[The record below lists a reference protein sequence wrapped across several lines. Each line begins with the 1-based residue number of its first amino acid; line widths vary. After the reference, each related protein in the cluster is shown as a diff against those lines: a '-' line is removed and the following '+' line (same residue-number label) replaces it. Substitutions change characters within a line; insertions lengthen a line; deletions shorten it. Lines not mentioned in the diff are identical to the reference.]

1 MRCLR
6 CSKRSLILVQLC
18 LRDAICTAGTTD
30 NQFCFVFVFVL
41 CGLFKKKKKKR
52 TKTTSQVSVP
62 YLILLLW
69 HLSHDVPRFPT
80 SGFRQLGFDRRG
92 DRTRRH
98 LSALMNIQLQLHLP
112 RINFGFWQ
120 NSKTQS
126 ESDGGESVDS
136 PAAAVT
142 VSQPQERFNILG
154 CRWIALV

>member
-1 MRCLR
+1 MQYA
-6 CSKRSLILVQLC
+6 QLE
-18 LRDAICTAGTTD
+18 LQIIS
-30 NQFCFVFVFVL
+30 FVL
-41 CGLFKKKKKKR
+41 FLFLYFVAYFKKKK
-52 TKTTSQVSVP
+52 T
-62 YLILLLW
+62 LLCCFGTFY
-69 HLSHDVPRFPT
+69 HDVPRFPT
-80 SGFRQLGFDRRG
+80 SGSRQLRFDRRG

-120 NSKTQS
+120 KGKTQS

-154 CRWIALV
+154 CGWIALV